1 MDIRNDFNNLMQ
13 KFQRESAKSG
23 RIDLME
29 LFKDSIRIFDKLKDA
44 LKDCSEEEKKELFAL
59 MAEMHQFL
67 QQETK
72 KIAEKSGMNEEQL
85 LRYSENPDNFSP
97 AQWKALEVVKIKL
110 NETGKELTD
119 VVRKRDK
126 KKVAATRKIK
136 ADASTSAKKTKTRSK
151 GKWLRS

>member
-1 MDIRNDFNNLMQ
+1 MDIRKDFNNLMQ

-23 RIDLME
+23 RVDLME
-29 LFKDSIRIFDKLKDA
+29 LFKDSITIFDKLKEA

-72 KIAEKSGMNEEQL
+72 RIAEKSGMNEEQL

-97 AQWKALEVVKIKL
+97 AQWKAMEVVKIKL

-119 VVRKRDK
+119 VVRKRDRK
-126 KKVAATRKIK
+126 NAVATRKTK
-136 ADASTSAKKTKTRSK
+136 ADASTSAKKPKSSIK
-151 GKWLRS
+151 DKWLRS